1 MPRIGFDDVKDQRLH
16 IQRRFGRIAR
26 IKLDR
31 TLNSTATVPAKYSL
45 ILKLAQNH
53 QNV

>member
-1 MPRIGFDDVKDQRLH
+1 MPRIGFDDAKDQWLH
-16 IQRRFGRIAR
+16 IQRRFERLAR

-31 TLNSTATVPAKYSL
+31 TLNSTGAVPAKYSL